1 MKVFKWAGSIVL
13 TFWFACA
20 AGCAGAQDAASG
32 AWSKKAPMRHA
43 RTELQAAVVNGKIY
57 AIGGGYI
64 EPSGPPR
71 DVNLRQVSLA
81 GS

>member
-1 MKVFKWAGSIVL
+1 MG
-13 TFWFACA
+13 
-20 AGCAGAQDAASG
+20 
-32 AWSKKAPMRHA
+32 HA
-43 RTELQAAVVNGKIY
+43 RNELQAAVVNGKIY